1 MRSKRPILTI
11 LILCILLILAG
22 CRVVAFEGLKE
33 EGTKRQEEAKHSVVM
48 VDFAP
53 TLVLLGPQIIVRG
66 EVSLPAGTVVTVQIK
81 PFSDQDDYLSIV
93 NEHAKPL
100 DEVLME
106 GEIAVDENG
115 EFGPVVFK
123 REVPNPDKRFRIEAI
138 IDPRVQSQDVQ
149 ELLGS
154 AGENIAD
161 SSGMVSLTEGD
172 KEVVLIR
179 KYTDVMTDD
188 EGGSGTLDPI
198 PFISEEHEGGIS
210 SDGP

>member
-11 LILCILLILAG
+11 LILCILPILAG

-123 REVPNPDKRFRIEAI
+123 REVPNPDKRFRIEAS
-138 IDPRVQSQDVQ
+138 IDPGMQSQDVQ

-161 SSGMVSLTEGD
+161 SSGTVSLTEGD

-198 PFISEEHEGGIS
+198 PFV
-210 SDGP
+210 SDEI